1 MTKEC
6 KESKGMKAIRYAL
19 VFVLALSS
27 IDTVQAFAQTS
38 IPQWVRNDA
47 MWWGQGLVS
56 DSEYI
61 KTIQWLVDNGYITVN
76 ALPKPTVATMPN
88 SLLPSATDIGP
99 LWQTTSTPSSFMT
112 AVNATSNPIFLNQV
126 ESESSSGYMQ
136 STTTSTTTAM
146 LGITE
151 LRYPCD
157 AVNGYNQIVQAYRQE
172 YSNPMPWES
181 LPFDK
186 YTIYFGAVTFSG
198 QYETV
203 DLIGQR
209 NNYLIIFEMSGNS
222 NIVDDTAVNML
233 SMVFDKIQGEIQV
246 QSCMQG

>member
-1 MTKEC
+1 
-6 KESKGMKAIRYAL
+6 MKAIQYAI

-27 IDTVQAFAQTS
+27 TGITQAFAQTS

-47 MWWGQGLVS
+47 LWWGQGLVS

-61 KTIQWLVDNGYITVN
+61 KTIQWLVDNGYIAVN
-76 ALPKPTVATMPN
+76 ALPSLTVTTMQN

-99 LWQTTSTPSSFMT
+99 LWQTMPAPSSFLT
-112 AVNATSNPIFLNQV
+112 TLNSTSNPIFLNQV
-126 ESESSSGYMQ
+126 ESETSGGYIQ
-136 STTTSTTTAM
+136 STTTSTTTAI

-157 AVNGYNQIVQAYRQE
+157 AINGYNQIVQNYRQQFN
-172 YSNPMPWES
+172 NPIVWES

-186 YTIYFGAVTFSG
+186 YTMYFGVATYSG
-198 QYETV
+198 QYETI

-222 NIVDDTAVNML
+222 NTVDDTAVNML
-233 SMVFDKIQGEIQV
+233 SLVFDKIEGEVQV
-246 QSCMQG
+246 QTCMQ